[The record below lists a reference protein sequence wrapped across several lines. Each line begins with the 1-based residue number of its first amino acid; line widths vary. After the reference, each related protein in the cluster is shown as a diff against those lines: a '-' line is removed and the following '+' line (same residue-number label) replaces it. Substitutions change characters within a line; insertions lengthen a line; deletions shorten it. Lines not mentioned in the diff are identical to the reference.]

1 LLHLTRYPTLEQIK
15 NAYNALVNYLQIPVY
30 TGQDKTYT
38 FRFDEFIRN
47 FKLNSQEALYALKAL
62 ESDGWLD
69 FNERNFSPSTLVFT
83 TNKNGLYEFQK
94 SYPQHENL
102 LITLLRTY
110 GGIFDFPAFISENL
124 IARLLK
130 KVEIDIKLQLK
141 TIASFG
147 IIQYV
152 PQNNEPQIIL
162 RKNRVVAEELPFNLM
177 PYYKRRDVFVG
188 RVKKMIEYIQTSD
201 CRSKTIGLYFGDKKA
216 GDCGVC
222 DNCLRKKSTQ
232 LSAKEFD
239 AISTA
244 IMNHVSKQSITIDDL
259 LSHLKNIKKEKAWKV
274 LSFLQAEKKILVNET
289 GLLLTNNSL
298 SQSK

>member
-1 LLHLTRYPTLEQIK
+1 
-15 NAYNALVNYLQIPVY
+15 
-30 TGQDKTYT
+30 
-38 FRFDEFIRN
+38 
-47 FKLNSQEALYALKAL
+47 
-62 ESDGWLD
+62 
-69 FNERNFSPSTLVFT
+69 
-83 TNKNGLYEFQK
+83 
-94 SYPQHENL
+94 
-102 LITLLRTY
+102 
-110 GGIFDFPAFISENL
+110 
-124 IARLLK
+124 LLK